1 MTAQGTTSVSWA
13 ENKTTAPAKTRGS
26 FAHQLQK
33 LFRKVAEA
41 ITGQPAP
48 SYRAARKKRTEE
60 TRGSFKLVCTII
72 RRIHRPPPLP
82 ERLWLSDTLDWLR
95 LWNWSRS
102 PNAQLDHFDYGE
114 QHYPTLDP

>member
-1 MTAQGTTSVSWA
+1 M
-13 ENKTTAPAKTRGS
+13 
-26 FAHQLQK
+26 
-33 LFRKVAEA
+33 AEA